1 MPREL
6 LQIVDSARP
15 QCSFWL
21 KGWCKKGASCKQRHG
36 TPPDDQVNAQ
46 LPHISRHD
54 GADGTR
60 ITLRPP
66 LQPAIKE
73 LFRSSG
79 KPCTLGRSKVPSN
92 RSDLLAFELTHM
104 VPPNVRVCTD
114 TKTKGYVEVL
124 KRSGQN
130 WESGEMK
137 RPGQCGQ
144 EFPQVLCHGT
154 KLTNLCDILLD
165 GALKPS
171 EGIAGVGVYG
181 FKVDVGSDGQI
192 SDADMLKAYERTRT
206 GYNGGAT
213 FFMRCTPGLL
223 INGTT
228 ALVVAEGAIAVN
240 GDQFSAHPSVL
251 NYEFVIVS
259 LNGWVATLKEFLDKT
274 GYTAALHSA
283 LSDVANYVNGT
294 TSSSP
299 SDSDLIKLT
308 NSAVAD
314 GRHQQKK
321 FGKHGAKKPDDM
333 PDEEGID
340 RSSQAE

>member
-1 MPREL
+1 MSVPREL

-36 TPPDDQVNAQ
+36 KPDDQVNAQ

-73 LFRSSG
+73 FFRSSG

-92 RSDLLAFELTHM
+92 RSDLLAFELVHM
-104 VPPNVRVCTD
+104 RPPNVRACTD
-114 TKTKGYVEVL
+114 VQTKGYVEVW
-124 KRSGQN
+124 KRSGPD
-130 WESGEMK
+130 WAIGEMRK
-137 RPGQCGQ
+137 PGPCGQ
-144 EFPQVLCHGT
+144 AFPQVLCHGT
-154 KLTNLCDILLD
+154 KLTNLCDILRD

-192 SDADMLKAYERTRT
+192 SDADMLKAYERTRV
-206 GYNGGAT
+206 GYNGGAA
-213 FFMRCTPGLL
+213 FFLRCTPGIL
-223 INGTT
+223 IKGST
-228 ALVVAEGAIAVN
+228 ADVLAEGTIAVN

-251 NYEFVIVS
+251 SYELVIVS
-259 LNGWVATLKEFLDKT
+259 LNGWVATLQEFLDAS

-294 TSSSP
+294 TSSSA
-299 SDSDLIKLT
+299 SDSDLIQLT

-314 GRHQQKK
+314 GRHHQTK
-321 FGKHGAKKPDDM
+321 FGKKKPDDDM
-333 PDEEGID
+333 PDEGID
-340 RSSQAE
+340 RSSEAE